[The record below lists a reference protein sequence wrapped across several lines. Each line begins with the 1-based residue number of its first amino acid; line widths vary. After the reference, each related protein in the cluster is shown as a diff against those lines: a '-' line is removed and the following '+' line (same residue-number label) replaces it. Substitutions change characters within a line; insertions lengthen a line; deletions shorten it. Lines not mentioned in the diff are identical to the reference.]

1 MSDSAKIE
9 LVAFDL
15 DDTLYSHQQYV
26 LAGFEAV
33 AEKVEIQTATNI
45 YDDLVVTY
53 FEDEEY
59 HRTFDIVLESYNLP
73 SGMID
78 NLVTEYHNFVGNLSV
93 YTAVPQVLETLAQR
107 YELGLI
113 TDGKNAMKKIK
124 TLGLSERFDFILA
137 TELHRFSKQNE
148 TPFRLLLDHFETV
161 PNRAVYV
168 GNDPRIDFRQ
178 PNQIGMHTVRL
189 RRGTLASI
197 QPPDND
203 SIPDHDIEELET
215 LPKIVRRLDR

>member
-1 MSDSAKIE
+1 MSDCAKID

-33 AEKVEIQTATNI
+33 AEKVKIQTATDI

-78 NLVTEYHNFVGNLSV
+78 DLVTEYHSVVGNLSV
-93 YTAVPQVLETLAQR
+93 YTEVPRVLETLAER

-113 TDGKNAMKKIK
+113 TDGTNAIKKIN
-124 TLGLSERFDFILA
+124 TLGLSERFEFILA
-137 TELHRFSKQNE
+137 TEHYRFSKQNE

-168 GNDPRIDFRQ
+168 GNDPRIDFRR

-189 RRGTLASI
+189 HRGALASI

>member
-1 MSDSAKIE
+1 MSDCPEIN

-33 AEKVEIQTATNI
+33 AEEVKTRTGTDI
-45 YDDLVVTY
+45 YDDLVITY

-59 HRTFDIVLESYNLP
+59 HRTFDTVLESYNLP
-73 SGMID
+73 TEMVD
-78 NLVTEYHNFVGNLSV
+78 DLVAEYHNVVGNLSV
-93 YTAVPQVLETLAQR
+93 YPAVPQVLETLAER

-113 TDGKNAMKKIK
+113 TDGKNATKKIN
-124 TLGLSERFDFILA
+124 TLELSGRFDFVLA
-137 TELHRFSKQNE
+137 TEHHRFSKQNE
-148 TPFRLLLDHFETV
+148 TPFRLLLDHFETE

-178 PNQIGMHTVRL
+178 PNQLGMHTIRL

-203 SIPDHDIEELET
+203 SIPDHVIEEFET
-215 LPKIVRRLDR
+215 LPEIVHRLDR